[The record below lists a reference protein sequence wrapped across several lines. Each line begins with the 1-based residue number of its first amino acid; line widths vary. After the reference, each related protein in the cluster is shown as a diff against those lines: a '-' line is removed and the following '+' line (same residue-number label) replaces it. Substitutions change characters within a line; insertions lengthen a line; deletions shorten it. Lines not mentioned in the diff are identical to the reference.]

1 MKDGGFEK
9 ALADANMCIKL
20 KPGFHKGYG
29 RKGAAYH
36 AMKKYDRAV
45 AAYRDG
51 LKVCPDE
58 EHLKMGLAAAKR
70 AKMDSSGANKA
81 LRKSE
86 ATRRAATSRKKKTKK
101 ALTVSS
107 FVKQTRAELQTEMAA
122 LQSQLDL
129 INELAGMTDVEKLDL
144 LFTLVDR
151 DGDGTVDAKELAGSM
166 RKRNS
171 ELSFGDSLER
181 AINMVAVFDQDG
193 DAKLDHDE
201 FRDFVDVM
209 TKELGTDFH
218 EFSEF
223 LVLQLVFSD
232 SGNTEEEEIA
242 GELAAADI
250 NEAVKKR
257 EELFDMLVDPRMIEL
272 FKLFDVDGSR
282 VLTFKEVACGLYQ
295 ITANME
301 ESVKTTMSLL
311 LMMDKDDTRTLNYE
325 QFGRLIMGIVA
336 SADTTF
342 DEIADELTMSMM
354 GKNKISDAD
363 LANLIIADAMYDAAN
378 EADGEGN
385 ADVCDALSYGRLQKL
400 FDLWDDDGNGSI
412 SFQELVEG
420 LRKFQA
426 VIKGPDNAE
435 NQAAALAGFDED
447 GDGVLGRREFA
458 KAMVYYSK
466 VVGVGL
472 HDLIDFM
479 CITALGD
486 DDNQD
491 YQDAYK
497 QSVNSGPNAAMK
509 DVSTDYYED
518 DGDYEDD
525 DSA

>member
-1 MKDGGFEK
+1 LKKGKFDE
-9 ALADANMCIKL
+9 ALADANNCIKL

-45 AAYRDG
+45 AAYKEG
-51 LKVCPDE
+51 LKICPDE

-70 AKMDSSGANKA
+70 AKVDSSKGNKA
-81 LRKSE
+81 VQKSE

-101 ALTVSS
+101 ATSVSS
-107 FVKQTRAELQTEMAA
+107 FVKQTRAELKTEMAA

-129 INELAGMTDVEKLDL
+129 INELAAMTDVEKLDL

-201 FRDFVDVM
+201 FGDFVDVM

-218 EFSEF
+218 EFAEF

-232 SGNTEEEEIA
+232 SGNTLEEEIA

-272 FKLFDVDGSR
+272 FKLFDKDGSR

-295 ITANME
+295 VTANME
-301 ESVKTTMSLL
+301 ESVRTTMNLL
-311 LMMDKDDTRTLNYE
+311 LMMDKNDTRTLNYE

-336 SADTTF
+336 SAATTF

-354 GKNKISDAD
+354 EGNDISDED
-363 LANLIIADAMYDAAN
+363 LATLIVADEETDGEK
-378 EADGEGN
+378 EADM
-385 ADVCDALSYGRLQKL
+385 DALSYNRLQKL
-400 FDLWDDDGNGSI
+400 FDLWDDDGNGDI
-412 SFQELVEG
+412 TFQELVGG
-420 LRKFQA
+420 LKKFQK
-426 VIKGPDNAE
+426 VIEGPDNAE
-435 NQAAALAGFDED
+435 ETAQAMVGFDED
-447 GDGVLGRREFA
+447 GDGVLGRKEFA
-458 KAMVYYSK
+458 NAMQYYSK
-466 VVGVGL
+466 VVGVEL

-486 DDNQD
+486 DENLD

-497 QSVNSGPNAAMK
+497 QSVVNKSAIPKMK
-509 DVSTDYYED
+509 DVSTDYFED
-518 DGDYEDD
+518 DGDDFEEE
-525 DSA
+525 